1 MSIIQVEHLKS
12 FFKTDEG
19 IVKAVDDVSFELR
32 ENEILALVGESGCGK
47 SVTAQTILGLLKSP
61 PAMIEGSIKY
71 HGQELVGLSN
81 KAYHKLRGKEIG
93 MIFQEPMSAFDPLY
107 TVGDQAAEAVAVHS
121 KLNKPEIRDKII
133 AMFNKV
139 GIPEAENRYDEYP
152 HQMSG
157 GMLQR
162 MLIALTLACDPK
174 VLIADEPTTALD
186 VTIQAQV
193 LNLMRDLQNEFNTS
207 IIFITHDLGVVA
219 ELSDRIHVMYAG
231 KIVEKADVV
240 ELFDHPKHPYTKG
253 LLASR
258 LKREMKGQIL
268 PFIKGTVPRAFEFPE
283 GCRFHPR
290 CPHAM
295 EICKQKDP
303 DPVAFENGHVC
314 SCWLYLKQNK
324 TDGVESQ

>member
-19 IVKAVDDVSFELR
+19 MVKAVDDISFELKD
-32 ENEILALVGESGCGK
+32 NEILALVGESGCGK
-47 SVTAQTILGLLKSP
+47 SVTAQTIMGLLKSP
-61 PAMIEGSIKY
+61 PAMIDGSIKY

-81 KAYHKLRGKEIG
+81 RAYHKLRGKEIG

-121 KLNKPEIRDKII
+121 KLSKAEIREKII

-139 GIPEAENRYDEYP
+139 GIPEAENRYNEYP

-193 LNLMRDLQNEFNTS
+193 LNLMRDLQKEFNTS

-258 LKREMKGQIL
+258 LKRELKGQTL
-268 PFIKGTVPRAFEFPE
+268 PYIKGTVPRAFEFPK

-290 CPHAM
+290 CSHAM
-295 EICKQKDP
+295 DICKQQDP
-303 DPVAFENGHVC
+303 PPVVFDNGHVC
-314 SCWLYLKQNK
+314 SCWLYSKKNK
-324 TDGVESQ
+324 TDGVDIR

>member
-1 MSIIQVEHLKS
+1 MSIIQVERLKS
-12 FFKTDEG
+12 HFKTDEG
-19 IVKAVDDVSFELR
+19 IVKAVDDISFELR
-32 ENEILALVGESGCGK
+32 DNEILALVGESGCGK
-47 SVTAQTILGLLKSP
+47 SVTVQTIMGLLKCP
-61 PAMIEGSIKY
+61 PAIIEGSIKY
-71 HGQELVGLSN
+71 LGKELIGMSN
-81 KAYHKLRGKEIG
+81 KAYQRLRGKEIG

-107 TVGDQAAEAVAVHS
+107 TVGEQACEAVSVHS
-121 KLNKPEIRDKII
+121 KLDKAGIRDKII

-139 GIPEAENRYDEYP
+139 GIPEAESRYDEYP

-162 MLIALTLACDPK
+162 MLIAMTLACDPN

-193 LNLMRDLQNEFNTS
+193 LNLMRDLQKEFNTS

-219 ELSDRIHVMYAG
+219 ELADRIHVMYAG
-231 KIVEKADVV
+231 KIVEKANVID
-240 ELFDHPKHPYTKG
+240 LFDHPKHPYTKG

-258 LKREMKGQIL
+258 LRRELKGEIL
-268 PFIKGTVPRAFEFPE
+268 PYIKGTVPRAFEFPK

-295 EICKQKDP
+295 NICQQQDP
-303 DPVAFENGHVC
+303 EPVMFDNGQVC
-314 SCWLYLKQNK
+314 SCWLYASNNNI
-324 TDGVESQ
+324 DGVDKT

>member
-1 MSIIQVEHLKS
+1 MSIIQVKHLKS
-12 FFKTDEG
+12 FFKIEEG
-19 IVKAVDDVSFELR
+19 IVKAVDDISFELR

-47 SVTAQTILGLLKSP
+47 SVTAQTIMGLLKSP
-61 PAMIEGSIKY
+61 PAIIEGSIKY
-71 HGQELVGLSN
+71 HGKELVGLSN
-81 KAYHKLRGKEIG
+81 KFYHQLRGKEIG

-107 TVGDQAAEAVAVHS
+107 TVGEQASEAVAVHS
-121 KLNKPEIRDKII
+121 NLNKHEIKDKII

-139 GIPEAENRYDEYP
+139 GISEAKQRYDEYP

-193 LNLMRDLQNEFNTS
+193 LNLMRNLQKEFNTS

-231 KIVEKADVV
+231 KIVEKADVI
-240 ELFDHPKHPYTKG
+240 ELFDNPKHPYTKG

-258 LKREMKGQIL
+258 LKRELKGQTL
-268 PFIKGTVPRAFEFPE
+268 PFIEGTVPRAFEFPK

-290 CPHAM
+290 CPFAK
-295 EICKQKDP
+295 EICKEQEPAPTVFND
-303 DPVAFENGHVC
+303 GHVC
-314 SCWLYLKQNK
+314 SCWLYADNHPL
-324 TDGVESQ
+324 DGVDR

>member
-1 MSIIQVEHLKS
+1 MSIITVEHLKS

-19 IVKAVDDVSFELR
+19 IVKAVDDISFELK
-32 ENEILALVGESGCGK
+32 ENEILAIVGESGCGK
-47 SVTAQTILGLLKSP
+47 SVTAQTIMGLLKCP
-61 PAMIEGSIKY
+61 PAMIKGSIKY
-71 HGQELVGLSN
+71 HDQELVGLPN
-81 KAYHKLRGKEIG
+81 KAYHKLRGREIG

-107 TVGDQAAEAVAVHS
+107 TVGEQAAEAVAVHS
-121 KLNKPEIRDKII
+121 SLSKFEIRKKII

-139 GIPEAENRYDEYP
+139 GIPEPENRYDEYP

-162 MLIALTLACDPK
+162 MLIALTLACDPN

-193 LNLMRDLQNEFNTS
+193 LNLMRDLQKEFHTS

-231 KIVEKADVV
+231 KIVEKANVID
-240 ELFDHPKHPYTKG
+240 LFDHPKHPYTKG

-258 LKREMKGQIL
+258 LRRELKGEIL
-268 PFIKGTVPRAFEFPE
+268 PYIKGTVPRAFEFPK

-295 EICKQKDP
+295 NICQQQDP
-303 DPVAFENGHVC
+303 EPVMFDNGQVC
-314 SCWLYLKQNK
+314 SCWLYAKQK
-324 TDGVESQ
+324 KKAGVDKR

>member
-1 MSIIQVEHLKS
+1 MSILQVKHLKS
-12 FFKTDEG
+12 YFKTEEG
-19 IVKAVDDVSFELR
+19 IVKAVDDISFELR
-32 ENEILALVGESGCGK
+32 ENEVLALVGESGCGK
-47 SVTAQTILGLLKSP
+47 SVSAQTIMGLLKSP
-61 PAMIEGSIKY
+61 PAIVEGSIKY
-71 HGQELVGLSN
+71 HGKELVGLSN
-81 KAYHKLRGKEIG
+81 QVYHKLRGKEIG

-107 TVGDQAAEAVAVHS
+107 TVGEQAAEAMEVHS
-121 KLNKPEIRDKII
+121 NLNKHEIKNKII

-139 GIPEAENRYDEYP
+139 GISEAERRYDEYP

-162 MLIALTLACDPK
+162 MLIALTLSCDPK

-193 LNLMRDLQNEFNTS
+193 LNLMRDLQKEFNTS

-231 KIVEKADVV
+231 KIVEKADVI
-240 ELFDHPKHPYTKG
+240 ELFDDPKHPYTKG

-258 LKREMKGQIL
+258 LKKELKGQQL
-268 PFIKGTVPRAFEFPE
+268 PFIEGTVPQAFEFPK

-290 CPHAM
+290 CPYAM
-295 EICKQKDP
+295 NICKEKEPEPTVFNNSHD
-303 DPVAFENGHVC
+303 C
-314 SCWLYLKQNK
+314 SCWLYAINH
-324 TDGVESQ
+324 TSDGVDR